1 MCVYIY
7 KSSNFYIFRK
17 LMTRHEFKDQNML
30 AIEDGMAPPTKR
42 MKVATD
48 EDIRNLVHIWETQP
62 MRISLEDSIFPSKHF
77 CLDFLLITSISVDD
91 YSQFSISRVRLDGE
105 CLGLMR
111 CNHPLC
117 CEKPL
122 ADRLHK

>member
-1 MCVYIY
+1 
-7 KSSNFYIFRK
+7 
-17 LMTRHEFKDQNML
+17 MTRHEFKDQNIL
-30 AIEDGMAPPTKR
+30 AIEDGTAPPSKR
-42 MKVATD
+42 MKVASD

-62 MRISLEDSIFPSKHF
+62 MRISLEDHIVPSKHF
-77 CLDFLLITSISVDD
+77 SSHSFTNLIPVDD

-111 CNHPLC
+111 CNHPLSC
-117 CEKPL
+117 KKPL